1 MLLIEQ
7 YGDNLV
13 TFVMFT
19 ILKKTNEYD
28 FGKTTKRY

>member
-1 MLLIEQ
+1 MLLVEQ

-19 ILKKTNEYD
+19 ILKTNEYD
-28 FGKTTKRY
+28 FGKTTKRN